1 LKNYKNMKRRIK
13 KVAVLGSGVMGSR
26 IACHFANIGLE
37 VILMDIVPKE
47 PNDKELAKGL
57 TVDDKAVRNR
67 IVNDSLKFALK
78 SNPSPIYRKSFA
90 KKISTGN
97 FTDDL
102 DKIKDCDWIIEVI
115 IENLDIK
122 KSLFEKVEAVRTP
135 GTLITSNT
143 SGIPI
148 HLMTDSRSE
157 DFKKHFCG
165 SHFFNPPRYLPL
177 LEIIPTKYT
186 SPEVIEFLMDYGQR
200 FLGKETVLCKDTPA
214 FIANRVGVYSIMA
227 LFHIV
232 EEMGLTVDEVD
243 KLTGPIIGR
252 PKSATFRT
260 CDVVGL
266 DTLVHVAN
274 GLKAAVTNDEKID
287 TFKIPSYV
295 SKMVES
301 GWLGS
306 KSNQGFYKKVKGEDG
321 KSEILSLNLD
331 TLDYEPKQRVKFATL
346 EMTKP
351 VDDLGKRLPMLLKGK
366 DKAGEFYRKMFFSL
380 LEYAS
385 NRIPE
390 ISDELY
396 KIDDAVCAGFGY
408 KLGPF
413 ATWDVLGV
421 ESTLKQ
427 MKAEGYSP
435 APWVEEMLT
444 SDSTTFYSNKEGSRS
459 YYDIT
464 SKSQILIPG
473 ADQLLDL
480 NVIRESNTI
489 WENSGTTITDLGDG
503 IINLEFHTKMNTIGG
518 EVLAGVNKAI
528 DLAESEYD
536 GLVISN
542 TGDNFSAGANVGMIF
557 MMAVEQEYDELDFA
571 IRAFQNTMMRLRY
584 SSIPIVV
591 APHNLALGG
600 GCEMSMHAD
609 KVVAHAEL
617 YMGLVEFG
625 VGVIPGGG
633 GSKEFALRCSD
644 AFRDGDVK
652 INTLRNKFLT
662 IGQAKVSTS
671 AYEAFDLGYLRE
683 GIDEVVVSRKL
694 QLKRAKESAMQL
706 AINGYTQPQK
716 RSDIN
721 VLGQEG
727 LGIVYVG
734 ANSMKSGNYMSEHDQ
749 LISEKLG
756 WVLCGGDLSEETQ
769 VSEQYLLDMERRA
782 FLELCAERKTLERL
796 QSIIKTGKV
805 LRN

>member
-1 LKNYKNMKRRIK
+1 MKRRIK

-57 TVDDKAVRNR
+57 TIGDKAVRNR
-67 IVNDSLKFALK
+67 FVNDSLKFALK

-122 KSLFEKVEAVRTP
+122 KSLFEKVESVRTP

-186 SPEVIEFLMDYGQR
+186 SLEVIEFLTDYGQR

-274 GLKAAVTNDEKID
+274 GLKTAVTNDEKID

-351 VDDLGKRLPMLLKGK
+351 VDDLSKRLPMLLKGK

-444 SDSTTFYSNKEGSRS
+444 SGSTTFYSNKEGSRS

-464 SKSQILIPG
+464 STSQILIPG
-473 ADQLLDL
+473 SDQLLDL
-480 NVIRESNTI
+480 NLIRESNTI
-489 WENSGTTITDLGDG
+489 WGNSGTTITDLGDG

-584 SSIPIVV
+584 SSIPVVV

-644 AFRDGDVK
+644 AFREGDVK